1 MNALTETTIAMT
13 TQRATIL
20 MDHLVAL
27 AILASLEMEPIVKVF
42 LFGIRLFYKFFEFPF
57 IEKFSSH

>member
-1 MNALTETTIAMT
+1 MEITIAMK

-42 LFGIRLFYKFFEFPF
+42 LFGIRLFYKFSRPLLLRN
-57 IEKFSSH
+57 FSH